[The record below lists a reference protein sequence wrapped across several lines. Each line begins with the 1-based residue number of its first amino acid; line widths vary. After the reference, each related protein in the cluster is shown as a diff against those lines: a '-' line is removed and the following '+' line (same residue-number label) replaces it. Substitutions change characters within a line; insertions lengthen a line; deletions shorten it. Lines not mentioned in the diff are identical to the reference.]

1 VGKLEDNLIKI
12 TAIKDQATKL
22 WTLKNILFKPGIE
35 ESEQIKVLKFMLS
48 LGLPYSTWQC
58 LIHNV
63 KSGSIVRTVALEE
76 MANLARTVFE
86 HVGVYFEASP
96 RSNLKKD
103 SFQAILKSYA
113 SSSDW
118 EAVWLIAKDRSD
130 KKLEKVAF
138 KNKNEPIDLDQE
150 E

>member
-1 VGKLEDNLIKI
+1 VGELEENLIKI

-35 ESEQIKVLKFMLS
+35 EGEQIKVLEFMLS

-63 KSGSIVRTVALEE
+63 KSGSIVRSVALEE
-76 MANLARTVFE
+76 MASLARTLFE
-86 HVGVYFEASP
+86 HVGVYLEASP
-96 RSNLKKD
+96 RSKYKKV
-103 SFQAILKSYA
+103 SFQAILKSFA
-113 SSSDW
+113 SESEW
-118 EAVWLIAKDRSD
+118 EAVELIAKDRHD
-130 KKLEKVAF
+130 KKLEKTAF
-138 KNKNEPIDLDQE
+138 RRKKKSVDLDQE